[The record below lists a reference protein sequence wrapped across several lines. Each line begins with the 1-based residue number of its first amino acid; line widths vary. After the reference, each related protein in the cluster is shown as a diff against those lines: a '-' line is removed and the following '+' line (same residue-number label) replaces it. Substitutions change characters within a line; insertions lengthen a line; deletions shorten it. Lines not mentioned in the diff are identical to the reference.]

1 MDANVVILIR
11 REMIRRGIINPN
23 DESVVTQRERGR
35 KFSFEEHLKALIL
48 RHLMNLNKKL

>member
-23 DESVVTQRERGR
+23 DESVVTQRERGV
-35 KFSFEEHLKALIL
+35 
-48 RHLMNLNKKL
+48 

>member
-23 DESVVTQRERGR
+23 ERVWLRKGKGEES
-35 KFSFEEHLKALIL
+35 FLLKSI
-48 RHLMNLNKKL
+48 